1 MKEIVAIIRPNRYF
15 ATKRRL
21 IINGFNAMSTKE
33 VIGRGKQ
40 RVVFRAESNAKETV
54 GIKFIAKRYLDIFAR
69 DADVE
74 KIIRLLMDENST
86 GHPGDGKIFVLPA
99 EEALRIRTGERGD
112 DVLV

>member
-1 MKEIVAIIRPNRYF
+1 MKEIIAIIRPSRYF

-40 RVVFRAESNAKETV
+40 RVVFRAESNAEETV

>member
-33 VIGRGKQ
+33 GIGRGKQ

>member
-40 RVVFRAESNAKETV
+40 RVLFRAESNAKETV